1 MKEELKQQL
10 HALVD
15 SIDDAAKLQMLME
28 DAEAYLA
35 DTEEEDDMTKEET
48 AELDKAIAEAERG
61 ETISWEE
68 LKSKMEEWRKK

>member
-15 SIDDAAKLQMLME
+15 SIDDTAKLQMLME

-35 DTEEEDDMTKEET
+35 DTDEEDDLTEEEW
-48 AELDKAIAEAERG
+48 AELQQAEERINSG
-61 ETISWEE
+61 EYDTLEDTFK
-68 LKSKMEEWRKK
+68 LLQEWKEK